1 MRMRSVSAAGAV
13 GMAVAVLL
21 VAPTVLM
28 EASPA
33 ARADT
38 GINGYVQCLGGDAKP
53 PPPGVSADVWF
64 PSVHVIQTDFD
75 SGVPPAQIVQ
85 ILIGMGV
92 NPDDAALRVR
102 CFVANQPR
110 GSGH

>member
-1 MRMRSVSAAGAV
+1 MRMRSVSVAGAV
-13 GMAVAVLL
+13 STAVAILL
-21 VAPTVLM
+21 TAPMVGAPT
-28 EASPA
+28 

-53 PPPGVSADVWF
+53 PPPGVSAENWF
-64 PSVHVIQTDFD
+64 PSVFVIKTDFD
-75 SGVPPAQIVQ
+75 NGMPPAQIVHT
-85 ILIGMGV
+85 LIGMGV
-92 NPDDAALRVR
+92 KPDDAALRVR